1 MTVEVLNTA
10 RRGDKQ
16 RRISPES
23 WATALL
29 YCCSTQDRDG
39 LHPHEGARP
48 GPTMTPLLS
57 ARQLSDYGFN
67 RNGASAPG
75 VGWPSSARWK
85 ALVLPPSASN
95 CSPCTKP
102 ARSRAPRC
110 ASACW
115 KGAELSL
122 WGPHL
127 IPGTDV
133 LRKRW
138 QRSNS
143 QRRRGN
149 NQG

>member
-10 RRGDKQ
+10 RCGDKQ

-67 RNGASAPG
+67 RNGALCARRG
-75 VGWPSSARWK
+75 VAQFCAMEGARPSPFCLELLTLYEAGEISGAEMRK
-85 ALVLPPSASN
+85 RMLE
-95 CSPCTKP
+95 
-102 ARSRAPRC
+102 RR
-110 ASACW
+110 
-115 KGAELSL
+115 GAELVGSVPYSRY
-122 WGPHL
+122 GRP
-127 IPGTDV
+127 PQAV
-133 LRKRW
+133 AKV
-138 QRSNS
+138 
-143 QRRRGN
+143 
-149 NQG
+149 